1 MRMKLW
7 KIGLIFF
14 VCLAVRL
21 PALTQFTSDELNAPP
36 SAARLAEIEHVA
48 ATSGWK
54 GLVPGLR
61 ALAFHAYEQDSQSAE
76 AWLLLSRWAELFATP
91 EDQYFAQWMEAIKAA
106 KVGHSNMLDSYHVHK
121 SPLGDR
127 LSPALQ
133 AWVLGNTDFSAEFFS
148 MVSPCDL
155 LINSFDILSELQ
167 ARFPQKFPTYANL
180 ALAIALVYDV
190 PPPPDWPH
198 GQVNASQLPR
208 ALPDP
213 AAAFA
218 FWGNADETGQTM
230 QPLSRLPASEL
241 KFVVDTAAPLS
252 ELDWAQHAIHVLTSV
267 NWLGG
272 IYDMVHYRSDRVQQA
287 QYSWPEAHY
296 DLRTIVIKGGIC
308 VDQAYFASEV
318 GKAKGVPT
326 LLFAGA
332 GSDAW
337 HAWIGYLDHDGHWQL
352 DVGRY
357 ASQQL
362 VTGVATDPQTWG
374 PISDHELKFL
384 SEGFRLRPTWRQAC
398 VNADFA
404 TLYLAK
410 GDSGAAARAARV
422 AVNYEPRDLA
432 AWETLLTA
440 LQGLGAS
447 QRDIEATMRQAKLAF
462 QNYPDMEAGFTH
474 ALAETMRAHGET
486 SEADLEESQFAHKV
500 APARVDLNIEHAADL
515 LNHSMATDRAEVQ
528 IRTYYSILKTYGK
541 HAGMEFFSRIV
552 QPFAEHIKTDYPGD
566 AYNAVLAAQ
575 KVLAIDPNSQL
586 EEQMNDLLT
595 QLKPVSQGVPVSP
608 N

>member
-1 MRMKLW
+1 MRMNPW
-7 KIGLIFF
+7 KIGLVFF
-14 VCLAVRL
+14 VGLAVRL

-36 SAARLAEIEHVA
+36 STARLAEIEHVA

-91 EDQYFAQWMEAIKAA
+91 EPQYFSQWMEAIRTA
-106 KVGHSNMLDSYHVHK
+106 KVGHPNMLTRYNVLK
-121 SPLGDR
+121 GPLGDR
-127 LSPALQ
+127 LSPTLQ
-133 AWVLGNTDFSAEFFS
+133 AWLLGNTDFSAEFFS
-148 MVSPCDL
+148 TVSPCDL
-155 LINSFDILSELQ
+155 LINTFDILNELQ
-167 ARFPQKFPTYANL
+167 AQYPEKFPTYANL

-190 PPPPDWPH
+190 PPPPNWPH
-198 GQVNASQLPR
+198 GQVSASLLPR
-208 ALPDP
+208 TLPDP

-218 FWGNADETGQTM
+218 FWENADETGQTM

-241 KFVVDTAAPLS
+241 KFVVDAAAPLS
-252 ELDWAQHAIHVLTSV
+252 ELDWAQHAVHVLTSV

-272 IYDMVHYRSDRVQQA
+272 VYDMVHYRADRVQQA

-326 LLFAGA
+326 LLFVGA

-337 HAWIGYLDHDGHWQL
+337 HAWIGYLDHNGHWQL

-357 ASQQL
+357 ANQQL
-362 VTGVATDPQTWG
+362 VTGVAIDPQTWG

-404 TLYLAK
+404 TLYLAR
-410 GDSGAAARAARV
+410 GDFGAAARAARV

-440 LQGLGAS
+440 QQRLGTS
-447 QRDIEATMRQAKLAF
+447 PTDIEATMSQAKLAF
-462 QNYPDMEAGFTH
+462 QGYPDIEAAFTH
-474 ALAETMRAHGET
+474 ALAAIMRARGET
-486 SEADLEESQFAHKV
+486 SAAEVEETQFAHKV
-500 APARVDLNIEHAADL
+500 APERVDLNIEHAADL
-515 LNHSMATDRAEVQ
+515 IDQSMATDSVEIQ
-528 IRTYYSILKTYGK
+528 IRTYYSVLKTYGQG
-541 HAGMEFFSRIV
+541 AGMEFFSRIV
-552 QPFAEHIKTDYPGD
+552 QPFAEHIKTDYPKD
-566 AYNAVLAAQ
+566 AYNAVRAAQ

-586 EEQMNDLLT
+586 DEQMQELLT
-595 QLKPVSQGVPVSP
+595 ELKPVNPD
-608 N
+608 